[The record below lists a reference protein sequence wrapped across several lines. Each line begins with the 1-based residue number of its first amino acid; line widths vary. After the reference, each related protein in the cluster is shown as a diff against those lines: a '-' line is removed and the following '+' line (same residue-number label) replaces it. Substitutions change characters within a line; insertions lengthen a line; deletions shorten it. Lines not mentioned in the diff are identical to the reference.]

1 MYISMYNSL
10 ICIYVHSLVKMV
22 YGFAEQAEL
31 GDLVS
36 DIELEQCIRRNFSGL
51 DDLDPMKIFS
61 RQFLKLKRCIKVTRS
76 TTKNVRLALL
86 VISL

>member
-1 MYISMYNSL
+1 
-10 ICIYVHSLVKMV
+10 MV
-22 YGFAEQAEL
+22 YGFAKQAKL

-61 RQFLKLKRCIKVTRS
+61 KQFPRLRKSIKVT
-76 TTKNVRLALL
+76 K
-86 VISL
+86 

>member
-1 MYISMYNSL
+1 
-10 ICIYVHSLVKMV
+10 MV
-22 YGFAEQAEL
+22 YGFAEEAES

-61 RQFLKLKRCIKVTRS
+61 REFKRLKGCIKVTN
-76 TTKNVRLALL
+76 TIVEFIVFDVK
-86 VISL
+86 